1 MEELITRFGEERI
14 KELKDTFAPKKLHVI
29 QVEDKFAI
37 LRPIG
42 AKELSEFS
50 MIVSD
55 KNKGLDEA
63 TRYLLTTLWLD
74 GDDCIKDDEDYM
86 MSAMLQVQDL
96 IELKKSTSYT
106 I

>member
-1 MEELITRFGEERI
+1 MEELIKRFGEERI
-14 KELKDTFAPKKLHVI
+14 NELRSTFAPKKLHVI

-50 MIVSD
+50 MIVAD
-55 KNKGLDEA
+55 KNKGLAEA
-63 TRYLLTTLWLD
+63 TRYLLVALWLD
-74 GDDCIKDDEDYM
+74 GDICIKDDDEYLM
-86 MSAMLQVQDL
+86 PAMLQVQDL
-96 IELKKSTSYT
+96 IELKKSVSYT